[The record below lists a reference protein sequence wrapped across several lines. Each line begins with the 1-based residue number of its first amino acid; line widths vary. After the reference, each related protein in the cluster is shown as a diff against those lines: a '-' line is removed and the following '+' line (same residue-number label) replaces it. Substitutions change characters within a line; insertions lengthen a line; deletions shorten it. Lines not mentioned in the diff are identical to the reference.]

1 MKPTW
6 ILALLIFFAPAAA
19 AGRVALFPAPDEF
32 PGLRV
37 ESDKSFEDPAGL
49 TAVENGRLISDV
61 GFDAYARRSWR
72 AGGGTLSLE
81 IIRVLDF
88 RAAYSLLSLLRPGP
102 VLAGPPGDV
111 RAGDG
116 GTLLFAQGRTFVRLR
131 GRDIPG
137 DLPERVARSVSAR
150 IGPREDRLPALVS
163 RLPEPG
169 RDHATLQYFP
179 GLAPLLTHSAGRMP
193 DYVRPGIDMEIARAR
208 YALDGSWGTLTLL
221 DFPTPQIAE
230 AYFEEFAPRA
240 APGAGARLYGRQ
252 AGPLVAFLE
261 GELAPAAAAKVLDQV
276 RYSYSV
282 RWLEDDKGSPG
293 ILWGVPLPLL
303 QTIVHSLIF
312 VMLLAAASLLAGA
325 LVAVC
330 VFRRRQRRLK
340 TERVADDDAVFTRLR
355 LR

>member
-6 ILALLIFFAPAAA
+6 ILALLIFLAPAAA
-19 AGRVALFPAPDEF
+19 AGPASLFPAPDEF
-32 PGLRV
+32 PELRV

-88 RAAYSLLSLLRPGP
+88 RAAYSLLSLLRPAPG
-102 VLAGPPGDV
+102 LAGPPGDV

-137 DLPERVARSVSAR
+137 DLPERVARSVSER
-150 IGPREDRLPALVS
+150 IGPREERVPALVA

-193 DYVRPGIDMEIARAR
+193 DYVRPGIDMEIARAG
-208 YALDGSWGTLTLL
+208 YLLDGSRGTLTLL

-240 APGAGARLYGRQ
+240 APGAHLYGRQ

-261 GELAPAAAAKVLDQV
+261 GEWTPAAAAEVLDQV

-282 RWLEDDKGSPG
+282 RWRADDKGSPG

-303 QTIVHSLIF
+303 RTIVHSLIF

-325 LVAVC
+325 LVAVF
-330 VFRRRQRRLK
+330 VFRRRQNRLK
-340 TERVADDDAVFTRLR
+340 PERVADDDAVFTRLR